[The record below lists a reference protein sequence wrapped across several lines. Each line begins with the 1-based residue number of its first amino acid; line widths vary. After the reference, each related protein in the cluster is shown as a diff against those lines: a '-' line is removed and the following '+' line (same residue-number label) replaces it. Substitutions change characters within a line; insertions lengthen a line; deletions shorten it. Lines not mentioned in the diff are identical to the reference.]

1 MVPNINR
8 KISFILKEY
17 KEDYNILLQ
26 EYLSKHEDFE
36 EKQFIELEIDFY
48 NLCYSNANLIKS
60 YYDGKYIYSVN
71 GGHCEVLIP
80 KIYDSLVT
88 FKDENDG
95 WDIELSLKYKAT
107 FEKIISFLRDKQNN
121 LGKKISSIK
130 NIEVI
135 PSEPLNKFCP
145 NLTNDPLFFESND
158 YVKIKNDFIEEYQ
171 SRTSHLSGDEDFLFF
186 EADEEFTHW
195 EENKKEEIKNEFI
208 KLTKKLNKDNI
219 FFFGCSFEN
228 YKNNYIKR
236 LNLFLEKYD
245 DTSETDFILSEKSF
259 LENLIY
265 DFENGTGDVYEF
277 SMSDVEL
284 YKKASYVV
292 SMISYE
298 QYCYSNNKK
307 MSFLEQK
314 LLGNNNDA
322 IDILSS
328 NIQIEIPTT
337 TTNLSDSFIN
347 DIILEKLEDVLT
359 NVNTTQYGLLVDM
372 LIKYF
377 ENDRIA
383 FKVNKINLGR
393 INKKKVGWA
402 LKEIY
407 TTITNEGLTYDYL
420 EFIKENVLLF
430 KDVELNKDDLFYCNL
445 YKYFTTK
452 V

>member
-1 MVPNINR
+1 MVPDINR
-8 KISFILKEY
+8 KISFTLKEY

-48 NLCYSNANLIKS
+48 NLCYSNANLVKS

-88 FKDENDG
+88 FKEENDG

-107 FEKIISFLRDKQNN
+107 FEKIISYLRDKQNN

-135 PSEPLNKFCP
+135 PSEPLDKFCP
-145 NLTNDPLFFESND
+145 NLINDPLFFESND

-195 EENKKEEIKNEFI
+195 EETKKEEIKNEFI

-228 YKNNYIKR
+228 YKNNYIRR
-236 LNLFLEKYD
+236 LNLFLENYD
-245 DTSETDFILSEKSF
+245 DTSETDFILSEKYF

-277 SMSDVEL
+277 SKSDVEV

-322 IDILSS
+322 IDVINS
-328 NIQIEIPTT
+328 NIQIETHTT
-337 TTNLSDSFIN
+337 TTNLNDSFIN

-377 ENDRIA
+377 ENDRVA

-407 TTITNEGLTYDYL
+407 TTITNEGLTYEYL

>member
-1 MVPNINR
+1 MVPDINR
-8 KISFILKEY
+8 KISFTLKEY

-121 LGKKISSIK
+121 LGKKINSIK

-135 PSEPLNKFCP
+135 PSEPLNKFYP
-145 NLTNDPLFFESND
+145 NLINDPLFFEGND

-195 EENKKEEIKNEFI
+195 EETKKTEIKNEFI
-208 KLTKKLNKDNI
+208 KLTKQLNKDNI

-228 YKNNYIKR
+228 YKNNYLKR
-236 LNLFLEKYD
+236 LNLFLENYD
-245 DTSETDFILSEKSF
+245 DTSETDFIQSEKSF
-259 LENLIY
+259 LENLMY

-277 SMSDVEL
+277 SKSDVEV

-292 SMISYE
+292 SMISFE

-307 MSFLEQK
+307 MSFLEEK
-314 LLGNNNDA
+314 LLGNNNFKKEEV
-322 IDILSS
+322 
-328 NIQIEIPTT
+328 NIIEKTESLTT
-337 TTNLSDSFIN
+337 TINLNDSFIN
-347 DIILEKLEDVLT
+347 DIILEKLEDVLS

-372 LIKYF
+372 LNKYF
-377 ENDRIA
+377 
-383 FKVNKINLGR
+383 
-393 INKKKVGWA
+393 
-402 LKEIY
+402 
-407 TTITNEGLTYDYL
+407 
-420 EFIKENVLLF
+420 
-430 KDVELNKDDLFYCNL
+430 
-445 YKYFTTK
+445 
-452 V
+452 

>member
-1 MVPNINR
+1 MVPDINR
-8 KISFILKEY
+8 KISFTLKEY

-88 FKDENDG
+88 FKVENDG

-135 PSEPLNKFCP
+135 PSEPFNKFYP
-145 NLTNDPLFFESND
+145 NLINDPLFFESND

-171 SRTSHLSGDEDFLFF
+171 SRTSHLSGDEVFLFF

-195 EENKKEEIKNEFI
+195 EETKKAEIKNEFI
-208 KLTKKLNKDNI
+208 KLTKQLNKDNI

-228 YKNNYIKR
+228 YKNNYLKR
-236 LNLFLEKYD
+236 LNLFLENYD
-245 DTSETDFILSEKSF
+245 DTSETDFIQSEKSF
-259 LENLIY
+259 LENLMY
-265 DFENGTGDVYEF
+265 DFVNGTGDIYEF
-277 SMSDVEL
+277 SKSDVEV

-292 SMISYE
+292 SMISFE
-298 QYCYSNNKK
+298 QYCYSDSKK
-307 MSFLEQK
+307 MSFLEEK
-314 LLGNNNDA
+314 LLGNNN
-322 IDILSS
+322 LKKEEV
-328 NIQIEIPTT
+328 NIIEKTESLTT
-337 TTNLSDSFIN
+337 SINLNDSFIN
-347 DIILEKLEDVLT
+347 DIILEKLEDVLS

-372 LIKYF
+372 LNKYF
-377 ENDRIA
+377 QNDRVS

-407 TTITNEGLTYDYL
+407 TTITNEGLTYEYL
-420 EFIKENVLLF
+420 AFIKENVLLF
-430 KDVELNKDDLFYCNL
+430 KDVELNKDDFFYCNL

>member
-1 MVPNINR
+1 MVPDINR
-8 KISFILKEY
+8 KISFTLKEY

-121 LGKKISSIK
+121 LGKKINSIK

-135 PSEPLNKFCP
+135 PSEPLNKFYP
-145 NLTNDPLFFESND
+145 NLINDPLFFEGND
-158 YVKIKNDFIEEYQ
+158 YVKIKNDFIEDYQ

-195 EENKKEEIKNEFI
+195 EETKKTEIKNEFI
-208 KLTKKLNKDNI
+208 KLTKQLNKDNI

-228 YKNNYIKR
+228 YKNNYLKR
-236 LNLFLEKYD
+236 LNLFLENYD
-245 DTSETDFILSEKSF
+245 DTSETDFIQSEKSF
-259 LENLIY
+259 LENLMY

-277 SMSDVEL
+277 SKSDVEV

-292 SMISYE
+292 SMISFE
-298 QYCYSNNKK
+298 QYCYSNSKK
-307 MSFLEQK
+307 MSFLEEK
-314 LLGNNNDA
+314 LLGNNNFKKEEV
-322 IDILSS
+322 
-328 NIQIEIPTT
+328 NIIEKTETIKT
-337 TTNLSDSFIN
+337 TTNLNDSFIN
-347 DIILEKLEDVLT
+347 DVILEKLEVVLT
-359 NVNTTQYGLLVDM
+359 NVNTTQYGLPVDM

-377 ENDRIA
+377 QNDRVS
-383 FKVNKINLGR
+383 FNVNKINLGK

-407 TTITNEGLTYDYL
+407 TTITNEGLTYEYL
-420 EFIKENVLLF
+420 AFIKENVLLF
-430 KDVELNKDDLFYCNL
+430 KDVELNKDDFFYCNL

>member
-1 MVPNINR
+1 MVPDINR
-8 KISFILKEY
+8 KISFTLKEY

-36 EKQFIELEIDFY
+36 EKQFIALEIDFY
-48 NLCYSNANLIKS
+48 NLCYNNANLVKT
-60 YYDGKYIYSVN
+60 YYDGKHIYAVN
-71 GGHCEVLIP
+71 GGHCEMFIP

-107 FEKIISFLRDKQNN
+107 FEKIIDFLN
-121 LGKKISSIK
+121 GKKNGTVNK
-130 NIEVI
+130 NIVEKQEVKTLVEN
-135 PSEPLNKFCP
+135 SNTFNP

-186 EADEEFTHW
+186 EADEEFTDW
-195 EENKKEEIKNEFI
+195 EETKKEEIKSEFV
-208 KLTKKLNKDNI
+208 KLTKQLNKDNV

-228 YKNNYIKR
+228 YKNNYGKR
-236 LNLFLEKYD
+236 LNLFLDNYD
-245 DTSETDFILSEKSF
+245 DTSETDFIHSEKTF
-259 LENLIY
+259 LENLLS
-265 DFENGTGDVYEF
+265 DFEVGTGDIYEF
-277 SMSDVEL
+277 SKSGVEI
-284 YKKASYVV
+284 YKKANYVV

-307 MSFLEQK
+307 ISFLNDK
-314 LLGNNNDA
+314 LLNNNNDIKEEA
-322 IDILSS
+322 ALIVQTELPIISD
-328 NIQIEIPTT
+328 
-337 TTNLSDSFIN
+337 NLNDSFIN
-347 DIILEKLEDVLT
+347 DIIIEKLEDVLT
-359 NVNTTQYGLLVDM
+359 GVNTIQYGLLVDM
-372 LIKYF
+372 LNKYF
-377 ENDRIA
+377 LNDRVT
-383 FKVNKINLGR
+383 FSTNKVNLGR
-393 INKKKVGWA
+393 LNKKKVGWA

-407 TTITNEGLTYDYL
+407 TSITNESLTYEYL

-430 KDVELNKDDLFYCNL
+430 KDVELKKDDFFYCNL

>member
-1 MVPNINR
+1 MVPDINR
-8 KISFILKEY
+8 KISFTLKEY
-17 KEDYNILLQ
+17 KEDYNSLLL

-71 GGHCEVLIP
+71 GGYCEVLIP

-88 FKDENDG
+88 FKEENDG

-107 FEKIISFLRDKQNN
+107 FEKIIGFLKDKQNN
-121 LGKKISSIK
+121 LGKKISITK
-130 NIEVI
+130 NVDII
-135 PSEPLNKFCP
+135 PSKPLNKFYP
-145 NLTNDPLFFESND
+145 NLINDPLFYESND

-186 EADEEFTHW
+186 EADEEFTYW
-195 EENKKEEIKNEFI
+195 EETKKEEIKNEFI
-208 KLTKKLNKDNI
+208 KLTKKLNKDNV

-228 YKNNYIKR
+228 YKNNYAKR
-236 LNLFLEKYD
+236 LNLFLDNYD

-277 SMSDVEL
+277 SKSDVEV

-314 LLGNNNDA
+314 LLGNNNDL
-322 IDILSS
+322 IDVTSS

-337 TTNLSDSFIN
+337 ITNLNDSFIN

-377 ENDRIA
+377 ENDRVA

-407 TTITNEGLTYDYL
+407 TTITNEGLTYEYL

-430 KDVELNKDDLFYCNL
+430 KDVELNKDDFFYCNL

>member
-1 MVPNINR
+1 MVPDINR
-8 KISFILKEY
+8 KISFTLKEY

-60 YYDGKYIYSVN
+60 YHDGKYIYSVN

-121 LGKKISSIK
+121 LGKKINSIK
-130 NIEVI
+130 IIEVI
-135 PSEPLNKFCP
+135 PSETLNKFYP
-145 NLTNDPLFFESND
+145 NLINDPLFFEGND

-195 EENKKEEIKNEFI
+195 EETKKTEIKNEFI
-208 KLTKKLNKDNI
+208 KLTKQLNKDNI

-228 YKNNYIKR
+228 YKNNYLKR
-236 LNLFLEKYD
+236 LNLFLENYD
-245 DTSETDFILSEKSF
+245 DTSETDFIQSEKTF
-259 LENLIY
+259 LQNLMY

-277 SMSDVEL
+277 SKSDVEV

-292 SMISYE
+292 SMISFE

-307 MSFLEQK
+307 MSFLEEK
-314 LLGNNNDA
+314 LLGNNNFKKEEV
-322 IDILSS
+322 
-328 NIQIEIPTT
+328 NIIEKTESLTT
-337 TTNLSDSFIN
+337 TINLNDSFIN
-347 DIILEKLEDVLT
+347 DIILEKLEDVLS

-372 LIKYF
+372 LNKYF
-377 ENDRIA
+377 QNDRVS

-407 TTITNEGLTYDYL
+407 TTITNEGLTYEYL
-420 EFIKENVLLF
+420 AFLKENVLLF
-430 KDVELNKDDLFYCNL
+430 KDVELNKDDFFYCNL

>member
-1 MVPNINR
+1 MVPDINR
-8 KISFILKEY
+8 KISFTLKEY
-17 KEDYNILLQ
+17 KEDYNSLLL

-60 YYDGKYIYSVN
+60 YHDGKYIYSVN

-121 LGKKISSIK
+121 LGKKINSIK
-130 NIEVI
+130 IIEVI
-135 PSEPLNKFCP
+135 PSETLNKFYP
-145 NLTNDPLFFESND
+145 NLINDPLFFEGND

-186 EADEEFTHW
+186 EVDEEFTHW
-195 EENKKEEIKNEFI
+195 EETKKTEIKNEFI
-208 KLTKKLNKDNI
+208 KLTKQLNKDNI

-228 YKNNYIKR
+228 YKNNYLKR
-236 LNLFLEKYD
+236 LNLFLENYD
-245 DTSETDFILSEKSF
+245 DTSETDFIQSEKTF
-259 LENLIY
+259 LQNLMY

-277 SMSDVEL
+277 SKSDVEV

-292 SMISYE
+292 SMISFE

-307 MSFLEQK
+307 MSFLEEK
-314 LLGNNNDA
+314 LLGNNNFKKEEV
-322 IDILSS
+322 
-328 NIQIEIPTT
+328 NIIEKTESLTT
-337 TTNLSDSFIN
+337 TINLNDSFIN
-347 DIILEKLEDVLT
+347 DIILEKLEDVLS

-372 LIKYF
+372 LNKYF
-377 ENDRIA
+377 QNDRVS

-407 TTITNEGLTYDYL
+407 TTITNEGLTYEYL
-420 EFIKENVLLF
+420 AFLKENVLLF
-430 KDVELNKDDLFYCNL
+430 KDVELNKDDFFYCNL

>member
-1 MVPNINR
+1 MVPDINR
-8 KISFILKEY
+8 KISFTLKEY
-17 KEDYNILLQ
+17 KEDYNSLLL

-88 FKDENDG
+88 FKEENDG

-107 FEKIISFLRDKQNN
+107 FEKIIGFLKDKQNN
-121 LGKKISSIK
+121 LGKKISITK
-130 NIEVI
+130 NVDTI
-135 PSEPLNKFCP
+135 PSKPLNKFYP
-145 NLTNDPLFFESND
+145 NLINDPLFYESND

-186 EADEEFTHW
+186 EADEEFTYW
-195 EENKKEEIKNEFI
+195 EETKKEEIKNEFI
-208 KLTKKLNKDNI
+208 KLTKQLNKDNI

-228 YKNNYIKR
+228 YKNNYLKR
-236 LNLFLEKYD
+236 LNLFLENYD
-245 DTSETDFILSEKSF
+245 DTSETDFIQSEKSF
-259 LENLIY
+259 LENLMY

-277 SMSDVEL
+277 SKSDVEV

-292 SMISYE
+292 SMISFE

-307 MSFLEQK
+307 MSFLEEK
-314 LLGNNNDA
+314 LLGNNNFKKEEV
-322 IDILSS
+322 
-328 NIQIEIPTT
+328 NIIEKTETIKT
-337 TTNLSDSFIN
+337 TTNLNDSFIN
-347 DIILEKLEDVLT
+347 DVILEKLEVVLT

-377 ENDRIA
+377 QNDRVS

-407 TTITNEGLTYDYL
+407 TTITNEGLTYEYL
-420 EFIKENVLLF
+420 AFIKENVLLF
-430 KDVELNKDDLFYCNL
+430 KDVELNKDDFFYCNL

>member
-1 MVPNINR
+1 MVPDINR
-8 KISFILKEY
+8 KISFTLKEY

-121 LGKKISSIK
+121 LGKKINSIK

-135 PSEPLNKFCP
+135 PSEPLNKFYP
-145 NLTNDPLFFESND
+145 NLINDPLFFEGND
-158 YVKIKNDFIEEYQ
+158 YVKIKNDFIEDYQ

-195 EENKKEEIKNEFI
+195 EETKKTEIKNEFI
-208 KLTKKLNKDNI
+208 KLTKQLNKDNI

-228 YKNNYIKR
+228 YKNNYLKR
-236 LNLFLEKYD
+236 LNLFLENYD
-245 DTSETDFILSEKSF
+245 DTSETDFIQSEKSF
-259 LENLIY
+259 LENLMY

-277 SMSDVEL
+277 SKSDVEV

-292 SMISYE
+292 SMISFE
-298 QYCYSNNKK
+298 QYCYSNSKK
-307 MSFLEQK
+307 MSFLEEK
-314 LLGNNNDA
+314 LLGNNNFKKEEV
-322 IDILSS
+322 
-328 NIQIEIPTT
+328 NIIEKTETIKT
-337 TTNLSDSFIN
+337 TTNLNDSFIN
-347 DIILEKLEDVLT
+347 DVILEKLEVVLT

-377 ENDRIA
+377 QNDRVS
-383 FKVNKINLGR
+383 FNVNKINLGK

-407 TTITNEGLTYDYL
+407 TTITNEGLTYEYL
-420 EFIKENVLLF
+420 AFIKENVLLF
-430 KDVELNKDDLFYCNL
+430 KDVELNKDDFFYCNL

>member
-1 MVPNINR
+1 MVPDINR
-8 KISFILKEY
+8 KISFTLKEY
-17 KEDYNILLQ
+17 REDYNTLLL

-48 NLCYSNANLIKS
+48 KLCYSNANLIKS

-88 FKDENDG
+88 FKEENDG

-107 FEKIISFLRDKQNN
+107 FEKIISFLKDKQNN
-121 LGKKISSIK
+121 LSKKIIITK
-130 NIEVI
+130 NVDII
-135 PSEPLNKFCP
+135 PSKPLNKFYP
-145 NLTNDPLFFESND
+145 NLINDPLFYESND

-186 EADEEFTHW
+186 EADEEFTYW
-195 EENKKEEIKNEFI
+195 EETKKEEIKNEFV

-228 YKNNYIKR
+228 YKNNYAKR
-236 LNLFLEKYD
+236 LNLFLDNYD

-277 SMSDVEL
+277 SKSDVEV

-314 LLGNNNDA
+314 LLGNNNNV
-322 IDILSS
+322 IDVTSS

-337 TTNLSDSFIN
+337 ITNLNDSFIN

-377 ENDRIA
+377 ENDRVA

-407 TTITNEGLTYDYL
+407 TTITNEGLTYEYL

-430 KDVELNKDDLFYCNL
+430 KDVELNKDDFFYCNL

>member
-1 MVPNINR
+1 MVPDINR
-8 KISFILKEY
+8 KISFTLKEY

-121 LGKKISSIK
+121 LGKKINSIK

-135 PSEPLNKFCP
+135 PSEPLNKFYP
-145 NLTNDPLFFESND
+145 NLINDPLFFEGND
-158 YVKIKNDFIEEYQ
+158 YVKIKNDFVEEYQ

-195 EENKKEEIKNEFI
+195 EETKKTEIKNEFI
-208 KLTKKLNKDNI
+208 KLTKQLNKDNI

-228 YKNNYIKR
+228 YKNNYLKR
-236 LNLFLEKYD
+236 LNLFLENYD
-245 DTSETDFILSEKSF
+245 DTSETDFIQSEKTF
-259 LENLIY
+259 LQNLMY

-277 SMSDVEL
+277 SKSDVEV

-292 SMISYE
+292 SMISFE

-307 MSFLEQK
+307 MSFLEEK
-314 LLGNNNDA
+314 LLGNNNFKKEEV
-322 IDILSS
+322 
-328 NIQIEIPTT
+328 NIIEKTESLTT
-337 TTNLSDSFIN
+337 TINLNDSFIN
-347 DIILEKLEDVLT
+347 DIILEKLEDVLS

-372 LIKYF
+372 LNKYF
-377 ENDRIA
+377 QNDRVS

-407 TTITNEGLTYDYL
+407 TTITNEGLTYEYL
-420 EFIKENVLLF
+420 AFLKENVLLF
-430 KDVELNKDDLFYCNL
+430 KDVELNKDDFFYCNL

>member
-1 MVPNINR
+1 MVPDINR
-8 KISFILKEY
+8 KISFTLKEY
-17 KEDYNILLQ
+17 KEDYNSLLL

-88 FKDENDG
+88 FKEENDG

-107 FEKIISFLRDKQNN
+107 FEKIIGFLKDKQNN
-121 LGKKISSIK
+121 LGKKISITK
-130 NIEVI
+130 NVDTI
-135 PSEPLNKFCP
+135 PSKPLNKFYP
-145 NLTNDPLFFESND
+145 NLINDPLFYESND

-195 EENKKEEIKNEFI
+195 EETKKTEIKNEFI
-208 KLTKKLNKDNI
+208 KLTKQLNKDNI

-228 YKNNYIKR
+228 YKNNYLKR
-236 LNLFLEKYD
+236 LNLFLENYD
-245 DTSETDFILSEKSF
+245 DTSESDFIQSEKTF
-259 LENLIY
+259 LQNLMY

-277 SMSDVEL
+277 SKSDVEV

-292 SMISYE
+292 SMISFE
-298 QYCYSNNKK
+298 QYCYSNSKK
-307 MSFLEQK
+307 MSFLEEK
-314 LLGNNNDA
+314 LLGNNNFKKEEV
-322 IDILSS
+322 
-328 NIQIEIPTT
+328 NIIEKTETIKT
-337 TTNLSDSFIN
+337 TTNLNDSFIN
-347 DIILEKLEDVLT
+347 DVILEKLEVVLT

-377 ENDRIA
+377 QNDRVS
-383 FKVNKINLGR
+383 FNVNKINLGK

-407 TTITNEGLTYDYL
+407 TTITNEGLTYEYL
-420 EFIKENVLLF
+420 AFIKENVLLF
-430 KDVELNKDDLFYCNL
+430 KDVELNKDDFFYCNL

>member
-1 MVPNINR
+1 MVPDINR
-8 KISFILKEY
+8 KISFTLKEY

-121 LGKKISSIK
+121 LGKKINSIK

-135 PSEPLNKFCP
+135 PSEPLNKFYP
-145 NLTNDPLFFESND
+145 NLINDPLFFEGND
-158 YVKIKNDFIEEYQ
+158 YVKIKNDFIEDYQ
-171 SRTSHLSGDEDFLFF
+171 SRTSHLSGYEDFLFF

-195 EENKKEEIKNEFI
+195 EETKKTEIKNEFI
-208 KLTKKLNKDNI
+208 KLTKQLNKDNI

-228 YKNNYIKR
+228 YKNNYLKR
-236 LNLFLEKYD
+236 LNLFLENYD
-245 DTSETDFILSEKSF
+245 DTSETDFIQSEKSF
-259 LENLIY
+259 LENLMY

-277 SMSDVEL
+277 SKSDVEV

-292 SMISYE
+292 SMISFE
-298 QYCYSNNKK
+298 QYCYSNSKK
-307 MSFLEQK
+307 MSFLEEK
-314 LLGNNNDA
+314 LLGNNNFKKEEV
-322 IDILSS
+322 
-328 NIQIEIPTT
+328 NIIEKTETIKT
-337 TTNLSDSFIN
+337 TTNLNDSFIN
-347 DIILEKLEDVLT
+347 DVILEKLEVVLT

-377 ENDRIA
+377 QNDRVS
-383 FKVNKINLGR
+383 FNVNKINLGK

-407 TTITNEGLTYDYL
+407 TTITNEGLTYEYL
-420 EFIKENVLLF
+420 AFIKENVLLF
-430 KDVELNKDDLFYCNL
+430 KDVELNKDDFFYCNL

>member
-1 MVPNINR
+1 MVPDINR
-8 KISFILKEY
+8 KISFTLKEY

-36 EKQFIELEIDFY
+36 EKQFIALEIDFY
-48 NLCYSNANLIKS
+48 NLCYSNANLVKT
-60 YYDGKYIYSVN
+60 YYDGKHIYAVN
-71 GGHCEVLIP
+71 GGHCEMFIP

-107 FEKIISFLRDKQNN
+107 FEKIIDFLNDKKNGTGN
-121 LGKKISSIK
+121 K
-130 NIEVI
+130 NIVEKQEVKTLVEN
-135 PSEPLNKFCP
+135 PNNFNP

-171 SRTSHLSGDEDFLFF
+171 SRTSHLSGDEVFLFF

-195 EENKKEEIKNEFI
+195 EETKKEEIKNEFI
-208 KLTKKLNKDNI
+208 KLTKKLNKDNV

-236 LNLFLEKYD
+236 LNQFLENYD

-265 DFENGTGDVYEF
+265 DFENATGDVYEF
-277 SMSDVEL
+277 SKSDVEV

-322 IDILSS
+322 IDVISS
-328 NIQIEIPTT
+328 NIQIETPTT
-337 TTNLSDSFIN
+337 TTNLNDSFIN

-377 ENDRIA
+377 ENDRVA

-407 TTITNEGLTYDYL
+407 TTITNEGLTYEYL

>member
-1 MVPNINR
+1 MVPDINR
-8 KISFILKEY
+8 KISFTLKEY

-36 EKQFIELEIDFY
+36 EKQFIALEIDFY
-48 NLCYSNANLIKS
+48 NLCYSNANLVKT
-60 YYDGKYIYSVN
+60 YYDGKHIYAVN
-71 GGHCEVLIP
+71 GGHCEMFIP

-107 FEKIISFLRDKQNN
+107 FEKIIDFLNDKKNGTGN
-121 LGKKISSIK
+121 K
-130 NIEVI
+130 NIVEKQEVKTLVEN
-135 PSEPLNKFCP
+135 PNNFNP

-195 EENKKEEIKNEFI
+195 EETKKEEIKNEFI
-208 KLTKKLNKDNI
+208 KLTKKLNKDNV

-236 LNLFLEKYD
+236 LNQFLENYD

-265 DFENGTGDVYEF
+265 DFENATGDVYEF
-277 SMSDVEL
+277 SKSDVEV

-322 IDILSS
+322 IDVISS
-328 NIQIEIPTT
+328 NIQIETPTT
-337 TTNLSDSFIN
+337 TTNLNDSFIN

-377 ENDRIA
+377 ENDRVA

-407 TTITNEGLTYDYL
+407 TTITNEGLTYEYL

>member
-1 MVPNINR
+1 MVPDINR
-8 KISFILKEY
+8 KISFTLKEY
-17 KEDYNILLQ
+17 KEDYNSLLL

-71 GGHCEVLIP
+71 GGYCEVLIP

-88 FKDENDG
+88 FKEENDG

-107 FEKIISFLRDKQNN
+107 FEKIIGFLKDKQNN
-121 LGKKISSIK
+121 LGKKISITK
-130 NIEVI
+130 NVDII
-135 PSEPLNKFCP
+135 PSKPLNKFYP
-145 NLTNDPLFFESND
+145 NLINDPLFYESND

-186 EADEEFTHW
+186 EADEEFTYW
-195 EENKKEEIKNEFI
+195 EETKKEEIKNEFV
-208 KLTKKLNKDNI
+208 KLTKQLNKDNI

-228 YKNNYIKR
+228 YKNNYAKR
-236 LNLFLEKYD
+236 LNLFLDNYD

-277 SMSDVEL
+277 SKSDVEV

-314 LLGNNNDA
+314 LLGNNNDL
-322 IDILSS
+322 IDVTSS

-337 TTNLSDSFIN
+337 ITNLNDSFIN

-377 ENDRIA
+377 ENDRVA

-407 TTITNEGLTYDYL
+407 TTITNEGLTYEYL

-430 KDVELNKDDLFYCNL
+430 KDVELNKDDFFYCNL

>member
-1 MVPNINR
+1 MVPDINR
-8 KISFILKEY
+8 KISFTLKEY

-121 LGKKISSIK
+121 LGKKINSIK

-135 PSEPLNKFCP
+135 PSEPLNKFYP
-145 NLTNDPLFFESND
+145 NLINDPLFFEGND
-158 YVKIKNDFIEEYQ
+158 YVKIKNDFVEEYQ

-195 EENKKEEIKNEFI
+195 EETKKTEIKNEFI
-208 KLTKKLNKDNI
+208 KLTKQLNKDNI

-228 YKNNYIKR
+228 YKNNYLKR
-236 LNLFLEKYD
+236 LNLFLENYD
-245 DTSETDFILSEKSF
+245 DTSETDFIQSEKTF
-259 LENLIY
+259 LQNLMY
-265 DFENGTGDVYEF
+265 DFDNGTGDVYEF
-277 SMSDVEL
+277 LKSNVEV

-292 SMISYE
+292 SMISFE

-307 MSFLEQK
+307 MSFLEEK
-314 LLGNNNDA
+314 LLGNNNVQKEEVN
-322 IDILSS
+322 IIEKTETHTTFIIL
-328 NIQIEIPTT
+328 N
-337 TTNLSDSFIN
+337 NSFIN
-347 DIILEKLEDVLT
+347 DIIIEKLENVLT

-372 LIKYF
+372 LNKYF
-377 ENDRIA
+377 QNNRVN
-383 FKVNKINLGR
+383 FSVNKINLGR
-393 INKKKVGWA
+393 LNKKKVGWA

-407 TTITNEGLTYDYL
+407 TSITNESLTYEYL

-430 KDVELNKDDLFYCNL
+430 KDVELKKNDFFYCNL

>member
-8 KISFILKEY
+8 KISFTLKEY

-158 YVKIKNDFIEEYQ
+158 YVKIKNDFIEEHQ

>member
-1 MVPNINR
+1 MVPDINR
-8 KISFILKEY
+8 KISFTLKEY
-17 KEDYNILLQ
+17 KEDYNNLLQ

-36 EKQFIELEIDFY
+36 EKQFIALEIDFY
-48 NLCYSNANLIKS
+48 NLCYSNANLVKT
-60 YYDGKYIYSVN
+60 YYDGKHIYAVN
-71 GGHCEVLIP
+71 GGHCEMFIP

-107 FEKIISFLRDKQNN
+107 FEKIIDYLNDKKNGTGN
-121 LGKKISSIK
+121 K
-130 NIEVI
+130 NIVEKQEVKTLVVN
-135 PSEPLNKFCP
+135 SNTFNP

-186 EADEEFTHW
+186 EADEEFTYW
-195 EENKKEEIKNEFI
+195 EETKKEEIKNEFI
-208 KLTKKLNKDNI
+208 KLTKQLNKDNI

-228 YKNNYIKR
+228 YKNNYAKR
-236 LNLFLEKYD
+236 LNLFLDNYD

-277 SMSDVEL
+277 SKSDVEV

-314 LLGNNNDA
+314 LLGNNNDV
-322 IDILSS
+322 IDVTSS
-328 NIQIEIPTT
+328 NIQIETTKTT
-337 TTNLSDSFIN
+337 THLNDSFIN
-347 DIILEKLEDVLT
+347 DIILEKLEDILT

-377 ENDRIA
+377 ENDRVP

-407 TTITNEGLTYDYL
+407 TTITNESLTYEYL

>member
-8 KISFILKEY
+8 KISFTLKEY

>member
-1 MVPNINR
+1 MVPDINR
-8 KISFILKEY
+8 KISFTLKEY

-121 LGKKISSIK
+121 LGKKINSIK

-135 PSEPLNKFCP
+135 PSEPLNKFYP
-145 NLTNDPLFFESND
+145 NLINDPLFFEGND
-158 YVKIKNDFIEEYQ
+158 YVKIKNDFVEEYQ

-195 EENKKEEIKNEFI
+195 EETKKTEIKNEFI
-208 KLTKKLNKDNI
+208 KLTKQLNKDNI

-228 YKNNYIKR
+228 YKNNYLKR
-236 LNLFLEKYD
+236 LNLFLENYD
-245 DTSETDFILSEKSF
+245 DTSETDFIQSEKTF
-259 LENLIY
+259 LQNLMY

-277 SMSDVEL
+277 SKSDVEV

-292 SMISYE
+292 SMISFE

-307 MSFLEQK
+307 MSFLEEK
-314 LLGNNNDA
+314 LLGNNNFKKKEV
-322 IDILSS
+322 
-328 NIQIEIPTT
+328 NIIEKTESLTT
-337 TTNLSDSFIN
+337 TINLNDSFIN
-347 DIILEKLEDVLT
+347 DIILEKLEDVLS

-372 LIKYF
+372 LNKYF
-377 ENDRIA
+377 QNDRVS

-407 TTITNEGLTYDYL
+407 TTITNEGLTYEYL
-420 EFIKENVLLF
+420 AFLKENVLLF
-430 KDVELNKDDLFYCNL
+430 KDVELNNDDFFYCNL

>member
-1 MVPNINR
+1 MVPDINR
-8 KISFILKEY
+8 KISFTLKEY

-121 LGKKISSIK
+121 LGKKINSIK

-135 PSEPLNKFCP
+135 PSEPLNKFYP
-145 NLTNDPLFFESND
+145 NLINDPLFFEGND
-158 YVKIKNDFIEEYQ
+158 YVKIKNDFIEDYQ

-195 EENKKEEIKNEFI
+195 EETKKEEIKNEFI
-208 KLTKKLNKDNI
+208 KLTKQLNKDNI

-228 YKNNYIKR
+228 YKNNYLKR
-236 LNLFLEKYD
+236 LNLFLENYD
-245 DTSETDFILSEKSF
+245 DTSETDFIQSEKSF
-259 LENLIY
+259 LENLMY

-277 SMSDVEL
+277 SKSDVEV

-292 SMISYE
+292 SMISFE
-298 QYCYSNNKK
+298 QYCYSNSKK
-307 MSFLEQK
+307 MSFLEEK
-314 LLGNNNDA
+314 LLGNNNFKKEEV
-322 IDILSS
+322 
-328 NIQIEIPTT
+328 NIIEKTETIKT
-337 TTNLSDSFIN
+337 TTNLNDSFIN
-347 DIILEKLEDVLT
+347 DVILEKLEVVLT

-377 ENDRIA
+377 QNDRVS
-383 FKVNKINLGR
+383 FNVNKINLGK

-407 TTITNEGLTYDYL
+407 TTITNEGLTYEYL
-420 EFIKENVLLF
+420 AFIKENVLLF
-430 KDVELNKDDLFYCNL
+430 KDVELNKDDFFYCNL

>member
-1 MVPNINR
+1 MVPDINR
-8 KISFILKEY
+8 KISFTLKEY

-36 EKQFIELEIDFY
+36 EKQFIALEIDFY
-48 NLCYSNANLIKS
+48 NLCYSNANLVKT
-60 YYDGKYIYSVN
+60 YYDGKHIYAVN
-71 GGHCEVLIP
+71 GGHCEMFIP

-107 FEKIISFLRDKQNN
+107 FEKIIDFLNDKKNGTGN
-121 LGKKISSIK
+121 K
-130 NIEVI
+130 NIVEKQEVKTLVEN
-135 PSEPLNKFCP
+135 PNNFNP

-195 EENKKEEIKNEFI
+195 EETKKEEIKNEFI
-208 KLTKKLNKDNI
+208 KLTKKLNKDNV

-236 LNLFLEKYD
+236 LNQFLENYD

-265 DFENGTGDVYEF
+265 DFENATGDVYEF
-277 SMSDVEL
+277 SKSDVEV

-292 SMISYE
+292 SMISFE

-322 IDILSS
+322 IDVISS
-328 NIQIEIPTT
+328 NIQIETPTT
-337 TTNLSDSFIN
+337 TTNLNDSFIN

-377 ENDRIA
+377 ENDRVS

-407 TTITNEGLTYDYL
+407 TTITNEGLTYEYL
-420 EFIKENVLLF
+420 AFLKENVLLF
-430 KDVELNKDDLFYCNL
+430 KDVELNKDDFFYCNL

>member
-1 MVPNINR
+1 MVPDINR
-8 KISFILKEY
+8 KISFTLKEY

-36 EKQFIELEIDFY
+36 EKQFIALEIDFY
-48 NLCYSNANLIKS
+48 NLCYSNANLVKT
-60 YYDGKYIYSVN
+60 YYDGKHIYAVN
-71 GGHCEVLIP
+71 GGHCEMFIP

-107 FEKIISFLRDKQNN
+107 FEKIIDFLNDKKNGTGN
-121 LGKKISSIK
+121 K
-130 NIEVI
+130 NIVEKQEVKTLVEN
-135 PSEPLNKFCP
+135 PNNFNP

-195 EENKKEEIKNEFI
+195 EETKKEEIKNEFI
-208 KLTKKLNKDNI
+208 KLTKKLNKDNV

-236 LNLFLEKYD
+236 LNQFLENYD

-265 DFENGTGDVYEF
+265 DFENATGDVYEF
-277 SMSDVEL
+277 SKSDVEV

-314 LLGNNNDA
+314 LLCNNNDA
-322 IDILSS
+322 IDVISS
-328 NIQIEIPTT
+328 NIQIETPTT
-337 TTNLSDSFIN
+337 TTNLNDSFIN

-377 ENDRIA
+377 ENDRVA

-407 TTITNEGLTYDYL
+407 TTITNEGLTYEYL

>member
-1 MVPNINR
+1 MVPDINR
-8 KISFILKEY
+8 KISFTLKEY
-17 KEDYNILLQ
+17 KEDYNSLLL

-71 GGHCEVLIP
+71 GGYCEVLIP

-88 FKDENDG
+88 FKEENDG

-107 FEKIISFLRDKQNN
+107 FEKIIGFLKDKQNN
-121 LGKKISSIK
+121 LGKKISITK
-130 NIEVI
+130 NVDTI
-135 PSEPLNKFCP
+135 PSKPLNKFYP
-145 NLTNDPLFFESND
+145 NLINDPLFYESND

-186 EADEEFTHW
+186 EADEEFTYW
-195 EENKKEEIKNEFI
+195 EETKKEEIKNEFV
-208 KLTKKLNKDNI
+208 KLTKQLNKDNI

-228 YKNNYIKR
+228 YKNNYAKR
-236 LNLFLEKYD
+236 LNLFLDNYD

-277 SMSDVEL
+277 SKSDVEV

-314 LLGNNNDA
+314 LLGNNNDV
-322 IDILSS
+322 IDVTSS
-328 NIQIEIPTT
+328 NIQIETPTT
-337 TTNLSDSFIN
+337 TKNLNDSFIN

-377 ENDRIA
+377 ENDRVA

-407 TTITNEGLTYDYL
+407 TTITNEGLTYEYL
-420 EFIKENVLLF
+420 DFIKDNVLLF